1 LGRPALGSGLTGFFA
16 GLWPAIFSFYCP
28 VIIERVGV
36 ARSFYYNALIIVVA
50 AIPTL
55 LFQCS
60 PNEVP
65 LIDEQPPDDSEST
78 KEEDDKA
85 TKRDSTKDVST
96 SKTKKEVEEEDTT
109 MNGDDTKGLSSA
121 AKRDITKEVST
132 SKTKKEVEEEDTTMN
147 GDDTKGLSNGSNN
160 TKKEENDTT
169 TDGDVEEQHQHI
181 LSSTKI
187 PIPMT
192 ILEIVSTPQFYI
204 QFLGIFLS
212 MLPGFAI
219 KYNISVFSSALFKT
233 DVKTQSI
240 ISFIFLF
247 VYAIARLFTGL
258 ATGKLFSADMAAQL
272 AAGIQ
277 IPALIGAA
285 LVVILGS
292 KYLWAFV
299 VCQTCI
305 GIGLGAYKVT
315 VTVNALS
322 RWSMTNFHGASALL
336 VLAFGFAGVIGP
348 ILGWMTLSIPG
359 NVPLDNERA
368 VNILGGS
375 EKETTERIAGIFLF
389 VMAVVAMIGFAINR
403 YAMKVVVQNDENI

>member
-1 LGRPALGSGLTGFFA
+1 MGSGLTGFFA

-85 TKRDSTKDVST
+85 TKRDSTKD
-96 SKTKKEVEEEDTT
+96 
-109 MNGDDTKGLSSA
+109 
-121 AKRDITKEVST
+121 VST

>member
-1 LGRPALGSGLTGFFA
+1 LGSGLTGFFA

-85 TKRDSTKDVST
+85 TKRDSTKD
-96 SKTKKEVEEEDTT
+96 
-109 MNGDDTKGLSSA
+109 
-121 AKRDITKEVST
+121 VST

>member
-85 TKRDSTKDVST
+85 T
-96 SKTKKEVEEEDTT
+96 
-109 MNGDDTKGLSSA
+109 
-121 AKRDITKEVST
+121 KRDITKEVST